1 MVGRTASVISPL
13 LPAISRW
20 EYGFVFNLQKR
31 IRRQGTLETV
41 FIVNK
46 QQLVNTEGK
55 IYSLVQHCDLVAP
68 IVLILRRSIEKQIL
82 YMKNSKRF
90 YSSQ

>member
-1 MVGRTASVISPL
+1 MGL
-13 LPAISRW
+13 
-20 EYGFVFNLQKR
+20 NLQKR
-31 IRRQGTLETV
+31 IRSQGTLETG

-82 YMKNSKRF
+82 YISLLGRF
-90 YSSQ
+90 APIFYLNCEHVLLFTF

>member
-1 MVGRTASVISPL
+1 MGL
-13 LPAISRW
+13 
-20 EYGFVFNLQKR
+20 NLQKR
-31 IRRQGTLETV
+31 IRSQGTLETG

-68 IVLILRRSIEKQIL
+68 IVLIEFSVLQNWSVIPSDA
-82 YMKNSKRF
+82 N
-90 YSSQ
+90 